1 MATLIT
7 ETQWHG
13 NPRPVVAYASTIY
26 NEMVPSP
33 YYLDGRDVPTY
44 GSIVTSVPLESLEPE
59 ATINT
64 PGPLPAVVFTLA
76 GVYLTDKGVD
86 IAITRTGGAVPSYVN
101 TIITKVPV
109 VYDDFATQVADI
121 LSVEVDMSAVA
132 VDGVVTVTAV
142 APATA
147 LTITALTVV

>member
-26 NEMVPSP
+26 DEMVASP
-33 YYLDGRDVPTY
+33 YYHDGRDVPTY
-44 GSIVTSVPLESLEPE
+44 VSLVTPDPIEDYEPS
-59 ATINT
+59 ATITT
-64 PGPLPAVVFTLA
+64 PGPAAAVVFNVG
-76 GVYLTDKGVD
+76 GVFLDGKGID

-101 TIITKVPV
+101 TILAQGPTN
-109 VYDDFATQVADI
+109 YDEFAVQIAAI
-121 LSVEVDMSAVA
+121 ISAEVDMSAVA